1 MAIDSYSAL
10 KTAVSDWMARSD
22 VSGSAADMVT
32 LAEARLNRELPAVV
46 TDVTLTGT
54 GSSRRIDISA
64 HNVVEARRLWLV
76 NATGFEQELTKKQD
90 GDFGYTTDTGTPRYW
105 ATDQNCAYIDFDF
118 LLSEA
123 FTFRLRCRQKFALSD
138 SAPTNWLL
146 SNHPDVYLMASLV
159 WGGAYIKDF
168 PYAATFKGA
177 LDEAM
182 GEVKSEI
189 SRMGRGL
196 LNVDPGLASIGR
208 RNYLREDLT

>member
-1 MAIDSYSAL
+1 MPFSTYSEL
-10 KTAVSDWMARSD
+10 KTALPVWMARGD
-22 VSGSAADMVT
+22 ITGNVEEMIT

-76 NATGFEQELTKKQD
+76 NTTGFEQELTKKQD

-105 ATDQNCAYIDFDF
+105 ATDENCAYIDFDF

-146 SNHPDVYLMASLV
+146 SNHPDVYLMAPLV
-159 WGGAYIKDF
+159 WGGAFIKDF
-168 PYAATFKGA
+168 QYAATLKSA